1 MKTMRWLFLMLVTTS
16 FVLSVHANEPKKV
29 ISKVEKV
36 TVFLGGAQ
44 VVRTAPV
51 SLASGTTDIIFEGV
65 SPTLNTGSLQAGGK
79 GNFVI
84 LSVRYNTEYT
94 PPGVKKENAVP
105 ESLLRKIELSQDS
118 LTLIDFEI
126 EGLNYK
132 LNAWTAEKNMLERNK
147 LLTGEGKTD
156 SLALFMQAMEFYR
169 KKIHEINAQILEIK
183 IQLKNINRR
192 RTDIAARINE
202 LVNYKYK
209 LEQENVT
216 QASYSYQVVVTVNAK
231 AATNGNISINYLV
244 SNASWTPSYE
254 LRAENSSSPV
264 NLLYKASISQNT
276 GEDWKDVKLVL
287 STLNPQRSQAKP
299 NLNPWILRYFQPMNY
314 AQGAT
319 SNLAISQLQSVVV
332 VTDNV
337 RESSADEGLALEKKM
352 KAPAPAAQ
360 YASGYTAQSVNFSNV
375 EFDIEIPYTI
385 NADGKPQQVT
395 IMEESIPSQYKH
407 YVVPKLEQ
415 EAYLVAR
422 LTGWEKLNLLP
433 GMANVYFQNTILGG
447 TQINPNVILDT
458 LNISF
463 GRDPGLTITRR
474 KTKDKEISR
483 TLSNNIEREVII
495 EVTIRNK
502 RDEKVE
508 IMVEDQIPVSG
519 VPDEIKVKWSKETLG
534 GAELNEQT
542 GALTWDLKLAPRE
555 SKTLTF
561 SYIITHPKDKV
572 LQQ

>member
-1 MKTMRWLFLMLVTTS
+1 MRWLFLLLVSISLVATAT
-16 FVLSVHANEPKKV
+16 ANEPKKV
-29 ISKVEKV
+29 QSKIEKV
-36 TVFLGGAQ
+36 TVFLQGAQ
-44 VVRTAPV
+44 IVRTAPV
-51 SLASGTTDIIFEGV
+51 SLSPGTTDIIFEGV
-65 SPTLNTGSLQAGGK
+65 SPNLNTGSLQAGGK
-79 GNFVI
+79 GSFVI

-118 LTLIDFEI
+118 LAIIDFEI

-183 IQLKNINRR
+183 IEQKNINRR
-192 RTDIAARINE
+192 RTELAARINE
-202 LVNYKYK
+202 LVNYKYR

-216 QASYSYQVVVTVNAK
+216 QAAYSYQVIVTVNAE
-231 AATNGNISINYLV
+231 AATSGSISINYLV
-244 SNASWTPSYE
+244 NSASWSPSYE

-264 NLLYKASISQNT
+264 SLMYKASITQNT

-299 NLNPWILRYFQPMNY
+299 NLNPWVLRYFQPMNY
-314 AQGAT
+314 ATGAV

-332 VTDNV
+332 VSDNV
-337 RESSADEGLALEKKM
+337 RENAGADEGLALEKKM
-352 KAPAPAAQ
+352 KAPVPAAQ
-360 YASGYTAQSVNFSNV
+360 SASSYTVQNVNFSNV
-375 EFDIEIPYTI
+375 EFDIDLPYTI

-395 IMEESIPSQYKH
+395 IMEEAIPAIYKH
-407 YVVPKLEQ
+407 YVVPKMEQ
-415 EAYLVAR
+415 EAYLIAR

-433 GMANVYFQNTILGG
+433 GMANVYFQNTIIGG
-447 TQINPNVILDT
+447 TQINPNVIVDT
-458 LNISF
+458 LNISL
-463 GRDPGLTITRR
+463 GRDQGLSITRK
-474 KTKDKEISR
+474 KTKDREINR

-495 EVTIRNK
+495 EITVRNK
-502 RDEKVE
+502 RDENVE
-508 IMVEDQIPVSG
+508 IQVEDQIPVSG

-561 SYIITHPKDKV
+561 SYIISHPKDKV